1 MTTEMKTI
9 EQLKQEVYHLQVQ
22 IKTMQK
28 QQKFEQK
35 QLIMQ
40 DKENKKKL
48 QKEDIDKFRAFVSLF
63 ERTKKH
69 MHAPRKGKSFLRPTK
84 NAILAVR
91 RKKKTKLINT

>member
-1 MTTEMKTI
+1 MTEIKTI

-28 QQKFEQK
+28 QQKFQQK

-40 DKENKKKL
+40 EKENKKKL

-63 ERTKKH
+63 NSSTNRRNH

-91 RKKKTKLINT
+91 RKNKL

>member
-28 QQKFEQK
+28 QQKVEQK
-35 QLIMQ
+35 RFIIQQ
-40 DKENKKKL
+40 KENKKKL
-48 QKEDIDKFRAFVSLF
+48 KEDIDKFRAFVSLF
-63 ERTKKH
+63 NTSTNRKKH

-91 RKKKTKLINT
+91 RKKN